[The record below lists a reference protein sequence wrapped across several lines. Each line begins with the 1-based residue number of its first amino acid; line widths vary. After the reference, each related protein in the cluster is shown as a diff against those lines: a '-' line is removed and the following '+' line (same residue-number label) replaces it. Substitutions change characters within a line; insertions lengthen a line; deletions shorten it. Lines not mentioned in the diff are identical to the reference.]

1 MGSQNSGMFRL
12 FQSFNQESYDGK
24 GRGESP
30 ICEAPFLATQLPIW
44 IDASASFFLT
54 SGFLCSTIEICAD
67 SRLVGS
73 ISDAPLSPMGQAKIL
88 YVVINLKNFSPILN
102 FEVVYFQ
109 LKLIHIIHKN
119 IYVAFSIWMFQ
130 FV

>member
-1 MGSQNSGMFRL
+1 MLSQETILELMGKGSQHSGMSRL

-24 GRGESP
+24 GRGESH

-73 ISDAPLSPMGQAKIL
+73 ISDAPLSPIGQAKM
-88 YVVINLKNFSPILN
+88 YVVINLKNFSSISN
-102 FEVVYFQ
+102 FEVVYFP

-119 IYVAFSIWMFQ
+119 I
-130 FV
+130 